1 MVKLGVVHWLENQKA
16 LVQHWGPAK
25 DLKMFTVTIGCIGE
39 NVFPI
44 WGEMLLHFIYLFIAH
59 LFHSLILFFSIT
71 TVDGS
76 SLRNTTG
83 RVLLTNLT
91 VTQLSELCYNHD
103 KGWGCL
109 SVFSLVFEFIFR
121 LYSHVVQIGMQH
133 TSITPTLTFL
143 KQIPNCFLD
152 IT

>member
-59 LFHSLILFFSIT
+59 FFHSLILFFFHYNSWRIKLKKYNGEGFIDKFNCNS
-71 TVDGS
+71 V
-76 SLRNTTG
+76 
-83 RVLLTNLT
+83 VWALL
-91 VTQLSELCYNHD
+91 QS
-103 KGWGCL
+103 
-109 SVFSLVFEFIFR
+109 R
-121 LYSHVVQIGMQH
+121 
-133 TSITPTLTFL
+133 
-143 KQIPNCFLD
+143 
-152 IT
+152 